1 MSLITTL
8 LNNPFVQAYLVAG
21 VGWVA
26 NKVLGKRANTKL
38 GKATTA
44 LATSAAQMAQ
54 FALTEPGRTAAEM
67 IVAFKGIVA
76 IQFGKVGFTEA
87 DRKPYQPAID
97 AAIAKAVKEWIERH
111 PAPSSLTVPVT
122 KKVLPVGPRDALIEP
137 GQ

>member
-1 MSLITTL
+1 MSIITTL

-26 NKVLGKRANTKL
+26 TKVLGKRANTKL

-54 FALTEPGRTAAEM
+54 VAMTEPGRSAQEM
-67 IVAFKGIVA
+67 VTMFKGIVA
-76 IQFGKVGFTEA
+76 IQFAKVGFTEA
-87 DRKPYQPAID
+87 DRKPYQPGID

-111 PAPSSLTVPVT
+111 PSPASLTVPVT
-122 KKVLPVGPRDALIEP
+122 AKVVPVGARDALIEP
-137 GQ
+137 GL